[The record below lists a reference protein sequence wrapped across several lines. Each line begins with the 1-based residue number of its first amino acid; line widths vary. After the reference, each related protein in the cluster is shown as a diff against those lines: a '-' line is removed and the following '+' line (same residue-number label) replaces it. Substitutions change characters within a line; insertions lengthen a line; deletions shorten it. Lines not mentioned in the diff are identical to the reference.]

1 MLISTNFLKQSLEN
15 YKKAKKQENF
25 TPRLDSVEM
34 GALASFETFIL
45 IVSIIFFVLEF
56 LLLYYAISF
65 ALRCSKTRPE
75 RITHLVLATIFTLPY
90 ALLSV
95 FFGKCAQNVL
105 GDDSIFLTN
114 QSKYNF
120 NSLY

>member
-45 IVSIIFFVLEF
+45 IVSIIG
-56 LLLYYAISF
+56 
-65 ALRCSKTRPE
+65 
-75 RITHLVLATIFTLPY
+75 IFTTVLCN
-90 ALLSV
+90 
-95 FFGKCAQNVL
+95 FFRIKV
-105 GDDSIFLTN
+105 
-114 QSKYNF
+114 
-120 NSLY
+120 